1 MNFIRS
7 IWQEA
12 SFMEKVA
19 MVGSLIYIPF
29 PIDIIP
35 DLLFGIIGIGFV
47 DDIGALMLFLS
58 TALRIRNR
66 LSEKERQK
74 TMPTLREA
82 ID

>member
-1 MNFIRS
+1 MNFIRR

-19 MVGSLIYIPF
+19 MIGSLIYIPF
-29 PIDIIP
+29 PLDIIP
-35 DLLFGIIGIGFV
+35 DILVGIAGIGFV
-47 DDIGALMLFLS
+47 DDLGALMLFVS
-58 TALRIRNR
+58 TVLRIRNR
-66 LSEKERQK
+66 ISEKERQK